1 MMPKTRYDE
10 RQLKD
15 LLLQMME
22 TELGG
27 EKVYRTALQ
36 CAINEDLKEEWE
48 KYLEETLSHQNVVR
62 TTCEFL
68 GINADEVTPSRQVV
82 KHIGLSLVKAMELAL
97 SAGDRSAA
105 QLVACE
111 CVVHAETKD
120 HANWELLGMVA
131 EVATGETGKTLK
143 EAHARVEKDEDH
155 HLYHT
160 KGWCR
165 ELAIQSLGLPAV
177 LPPPEEIKQVETA
190 IGASRAEQQR
200 KSML

>member
-1 MMPKTRYDE
+1 MPKTRYDDI
-10 RQLKD
+10 QLKD

-27 EKVYRTALQ
+27 EQVYRTALQ

-68 GINADEVTPSRQVV
+68 SINADEVTPSRQVV

-97 SAGDRSAA
+97 TAGDRSAA

-131 EVATGETGKTLK
+131 EVATGETGKALK